1 MSKNKNTK
9 QIKLRFLT
17 GIDIE
22 TKSSNLILLLE
33 ETNISRSKSKTNLI
47 LEILKSERFVFLF
60 DIFFILKTK
69 PNTRFFGV
77 QKKLIIRKKILNF
90 NIPSKEKQYILIE
103 PNHPTFLL
111 TWIDHWKMGREE
123 AYRGRGSR
131 GWGQLK
137 LGIV

>member
-1 MSKNKNTK
+1 MKRSVFLLSKNKNTK

-77 QKKLIIRKKILNF
+77 QKKLIIRKKN
-90 NIPSKEKQYILIE
+90 P
-103 PNHPTFLL
+103 
-111 TWIDHWKMGREE
+111 
-123 AYRGRGSR
+123 
-131 GWGQLK
+131 K
-137 LGIV
+137 L